1 MVQDELQQH
10 LDKGRFGTARINPDE
25 QRKYLGTFRERC
37 FASMTIREMKNKQD
51 REHLILEIQKY
62 PEGKL
67 LINGAVDG
75 ELQNEFIALA
85 SRNSVDFT
93 IVNDATVDSEDS
105 IGVLLVTDHAV
116 NQEIIDIEEKYPAQ
130 NDNETAETKPKKSFF
145 GRLFD

>member
-1 MVQDELQQH
+1 MVKDELQQH
-10 LDKGRFGTARINPDE
+10 LDKGRFGAARINPDE

-37 FASMTIREMKNKQD
+37 FVSMTVREMKNQQD
-51 REHLILEIQKY
+51 RDHLITEIQKY

-67 LINGAVDG
+67 LINGAVD
-75 ELQNEFIALA
+75 EKVQKDFIALA
-85 SRNSVDFT
+85 SKNSADFT

-116 NQEIIDIEEKYPAQ
+116 NEEIIDIEEKYPP
-130 NDNETAETKPKKSFF
+130 TALKDEEGSKKKKSLF